1 MNLLVTKISVL
12 LSFLLYTGLIWVMS
26 SSSNSL
32 ELELPEID
40 EINWIT
46 EQQSPPQG
54 VVFDIREYDV
64 DALEWVGP
72 RLVRYVELLRARFP
86 DIPIAVVSHGDEML
100 ALKKSNHD
108 QYKRVHKLA
117 KQLVNDYNVNFHIC
131 GSYVA
136 FNELMVGDF
145 PDYLD
150 VVPFGPT
157 QIADYREVGFE
168 HITLEL
174 TW

>member
-12 LSFLLYTGLIWVMS
+12 LSFPLYTGLLWVLNCS
-26 SSSNSL
+26 LNAL

-46 EQQSPPQG
+46 AQQLPPQG

-100 ALKKSNHD
+100 ALKKSNHN
-108 QYKRVHKLA
+108 QYKRVHKIA
-117 KQLVNDYNVNFHIC
+117 KQLVNEHHVIFHLC
-131 GSYVA
+131 GSYVT
-136 FNELMVGDF
+136 FNGLIVGDF

-168 HITLEL
+168 HVTLEL